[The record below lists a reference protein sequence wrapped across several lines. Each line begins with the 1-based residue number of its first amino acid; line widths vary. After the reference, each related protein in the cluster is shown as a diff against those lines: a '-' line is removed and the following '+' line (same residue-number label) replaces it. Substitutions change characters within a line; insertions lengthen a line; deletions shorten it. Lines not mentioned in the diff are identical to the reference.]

1 MGCSDGERSSFD
13 FSGTAPQKFVAVNGL
28 SIQVL
33 AGNFSA
39 LNCSVA
45 EGVMNTGT
53 VDDSG
58 YFSSLCEHNSS
69 KCPSCVNVWVDSEIA
84 TGPSCDFAGIALL
97 AVVTRNGF
105 FESCD
110 SQQPE

>member
-1 MGCSDGERSSFD
+1 VGCSDGERSSFD

-53 VDDSG
+53 VDDSADI
-58 YFSSLCEHNSS
+58 LA
-69 KCPSCVNVWVDSEIA
+69 PCVS
-84 TGPSCDFAGIALL
+84 TTL
-97 AVVTRNGF
+97 ASVLRVSMSGWIQR
-105 FESCD
+105 
-110 SQQPE
+110 